1 MSDEPTS
8 PASPASPASP
18 TSSVGS
24 SGSFASAASAASTA
38 STAST
43 QKTTPITAK
52 SQIVIKF
59 ARLFNELSKDDKKT
73 YLDMLAYYI
82 DTRVN
87 NRFKTIGSTSS
98 DSYRDKCYQTIFNNT
113 LKITGGNC
121 RGALIPNTHISLFF
135 QGFAEFLQNFRFP
148 AAPEGTAQPELSLPM
163 LEFVSDS
170 DLTSMLSY
178 RADNNVNDIRKCT
191 FKMGMVDKMSFGNI
205 KYIKNTSVDTPDT
218 PDAAAPPSDYG
229 YDPLLEF
236 LIKNNVVNKSLGYEN
251 NLMFN
256 LGFIQKPTNSN
267 TRPFVESLERES
279 PHVNLCFRLNDN
291 LITLVIDRNASSD
304 GSRECN
310 FKIIEVLTG
319 GVLNRWTWTG
329 KINDLKFYPTCQ
341 PSATA
346 SSGGRKRRRSSKTK
360 KVRARSTRRRH
371 NIKKLKRSVYVKAGN
386 TKRKIRRFRH

>member
-1 MSDEPTS
+1 MTDNE
-8 PASPASPASP
+8 PASPAA
-18 TSSVGS
+18 SVGS
-24 SGSFASAASAASTA
+24 SGSSRSFGSDAASAASTA

-59 ARLFNELSKDDKKT
+59 ARLFHQLSTYHQKD
-73 YLDMLAYYI
+73 YLDLLAYYI
-82 DTRVN
+82 DIVNKIFN
-87 NRFKTIGSTSS
+87 NRFLPTGKKTKEMN
-98 DSYRDKCYQTIFNNT
+98 RDTCYKELLDGGKCFGT
-113 LKITGGNC
+113 LLLNDKQI
-121 RGALIPNTHISLFF
+121 FF
-135 QGFAEFLQNFRFP
+135 QGLAEFLQNFKFP
-148 AAPEGTAQPELSLPM
+148 EAPKGTAQPELSLPM
-163 LEFVSDS
+163 LEFASDS

-191 FKMGMVDKMSFGNI
+191 FKMGMVDKMSFVNI
-205 KYIKNTSVDTPDT
+205 KYVENTSVDTPDT

-229 YDPLLEF
+229 YDPLREF
-236 LIKNNVVNKSLGYEN
+236 LIKNNVVNKDLGYEPT
-251 NLMFN
+251 LMFN

-267 TRPFVESLERES
+267 TRRFVEALEHEL
-279 PHVNLCFRLNDN
+279 PYVNLCFRLNDN

-304 GSRECN
+304 GSRGCN

-371 NIKKLKRSVYVKAGN
+371 NIKKLKRSVYVKVGN